1 LPCDAACHPIPAA
14 ALITFCTKLCQPR
27 RLGRD
32 GNSNDRGSQTA
43 LVKPPW
49 RACSMMYFASSSR
62 VNYSASKSPAW
73 PVLRFPLIAGFCEG
87 RHRGFAH
94 RRVAVRVA
102 YPLALRTGAL
112 CALELRAERQPEGYL
127 NRYQIPHGGLSL
139 WQPAR
144 ERMS

>member
-1 LPCDAACHPIPAA
+1 MSIFQAVRDEDDGG
-14 ALITFCTKLCQPR
+14 
-27 RLGRD
+27 LGR
-32 GNSNDRGSQTA
+32 
-43 LVKPPW
+43 
-49 RACSMMYFASSSR
+49 
-62 VNYSASKSPAW
+62 
-73 PVLRFPLIAGFCEG
+73 VLRLPLIASFCEG
-87 RHRGFAH
+87 GHRGVAH

-102 YPLALRTGAL
+102 CPLALRTGAL